1 MRQLKQ
7 HVGEFHEFVIVEIE
21 MRQVGESS
29 DLDPK
34 QSAVHTSSGIVSRA
48 LLLKLRIR
56 RGLSRKQ
63 DIPSIELS
71 MFSFSSRISVFNIL
85 DSFTFEQIIEMLPWN
100 CGALSDTRNT

>member
-7 HVGEFHEFVIVEIE
+7 HIGEFHEFVIVEIE

-34 QSAVHTSSGIVSRA
+34 QRAVHTSSGIVSRA

-85 DSFTFEQIIEMLPWN
+85 DSFTFEQIIEILPWN
-100 CGALSDTRNT
+100 CGALSDKRNT